1 MSDEHQQD
9 NHQCRCEETREE
21 ELYPKLAQIIAEN
34 RNKPENLIMVLHKA
48 QNLFGYLPKKV
59 QQEVAEGLAL
69 SLSQVHG
76 VISFYSFF
84 STVPKGKNSVKVC
97 LGTACYVRG
106 GQRTLAKVKQELGI
120 NVGGTT
126 EDREYSLDVVRC
138 IGACGLAPAMLVN
151 DDVYGRVKTTKL
163 MEILERYK

>member
-1 MSDEHQQD
+1 MSDEHQQQ
-9 NHQCRCEETREE
+9 HHECRCEEAREE
-21 ELYPKLAQIIAEN
+21 ELYPKLAEIIAEN

-59 QQEVAEGLAL
+59 QQEVAEGLGL
-69 SLSQVHG
+69 SLSQVYG

-84 STVPKGKNSVKVC
+84 STSPKGRNSVKVC

-106 GQRTLAKVKQELGI
+106 GQRTLTKVKQELGI
-120 NVGGTT
+120 SVGGTT

-138 IGACGLAPAMLVN
+138 IGACGLAPAILVN